1 VRSGPVDL
9 LLLGDVEHEAAH
21 AVLLELRRD
30 PAMQVEAGQFDVVK
44 VAHHGSGN
52 LDEDLLAEVAAP
64 AAVISVGKD
73 NDYGH
78 PSPKALE
85 VLRRNGYAVFRT
97 DQRGDVAVVA
107 QDQSVGMTWRR
118 R

>member
-1 VRSGPVDL
+1 
-9 LLLGDVEHEAAH
+9 
-21 AVLLELRRD
+21 
-30 PAMQVEAGQFDVVK
+30 VVK

-52 LDEDLLAEVAAP
+52 LDEDLMELVRAP
-64 AAVISVGKD
+64 VAVISVGVD

-85 VLRRNGYAVFRT
+85 VLRRNGYAVLRT
-97 DQRGDVAVVA
+97 DQRGDVAVVSTGGEA
-107 QDQSVGMTWRR
+107 RVAWRR

>member
-1 VRSGPVDL
+1 MHL
-9 LLLGDVEHEAAH
+9 LLLGDVEREAAH
-21 AVLLELRRD
+21 ALLLQLRRD
-30 PAMQVEAGQFDVVK
+30 PAMAAQAAGFDVVK

-52 LDEDLLAEVAAP
+52 LDEGLLAEVRAP
-64 AAVISVGKD
+64 VAVVSVGQD

-85 VLRRNGYAVFRT
+85 VLRRNGYAVLRT

-107 QDQSVGMTWRR
+107 VDDDVGVTWRR

>member
-1 VRSGPVDL
+1 
-9 LLLGDVEHEAAH
+9 AH
-21 AVLLELRRD
+21 A
-30 PAMQVEAGQFDVVK
+30 AGFDVVK

-52 LDEDLLAEVAAP
+52 LDEDLMELVRAP

-78 PSPKALE
+78 PSPKALD
-85 VLRRNGYAVFRT
+85 VMHRNGYAVYRT
-97 DQRGDVAVVA
+97 DQRGDVAIVA
-107 QDQSVGMTWRR
+107 HGDTVGVTWRR

>member
-1 VRSGPVDL
+1 MTAR
-9 LLLGDVEHEAAH
+9 
-21 AVLLELRRD
+21 
-30 PAMQVEAGQFDVVK
+30 AGEFDVLK

-52 LDEDLLAEVAAP
+52 VDEELMAAVAAP
-64 AAVISVGKD
+64 VAVISVGKD

-85 VLRRNGYAVFRT
+85 VLRRSGSAVFRT

-107 QDQSVGMTWRR
+107 DGGAVGVTWLRR
-118 R
+118 